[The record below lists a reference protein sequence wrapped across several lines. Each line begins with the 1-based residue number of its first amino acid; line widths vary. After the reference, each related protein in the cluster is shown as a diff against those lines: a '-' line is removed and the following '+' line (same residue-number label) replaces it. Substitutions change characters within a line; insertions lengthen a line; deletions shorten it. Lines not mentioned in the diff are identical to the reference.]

1 MTNHAFIAALV
12 ARRMQAVRG
21 GTILLRDEAN
31 KRDWVETVAA
41 FSLSSVAVTQELY
54 ALIVTDYAVTAPE
67 LPAVNVSWI
76 DALAFCNAL
85 SELAGLQTC
94 YAGIGHPDA
103 EHVTCDISANGY
115 RLPTEAEWEFA
126 CRAGSNEARYG
137 ELDEIAWHRGN
148 SGELLREVGLK
159 QANAWGFHDMI
170 GNVWE
175 WCWNL
180 YDPNVYGPYRVFR
193 GGGFSDLPHSCR
205 ASCRRKSHP
214 TFRVEDVGFRVARS
228 GDKTAAS
235 V

>member
-1 MTNHAFIAALV
+1 MSHHAVIAVLA
-12 ARRMQAVRG
+12 ARHMKAVRS

-31 KRDWVETVAA
+31 KRDWAEAVAD
-41 FSLSSVAVTQELY
+41 FSLSSIVVTQELY
-54 ALIVTDYAVTAPE
+54 GLVAPDYVVTAPE

-76 DALAFCNAL
+76 DAVEFCNAL
-85 SELAGLQTC
+85 SELAGLKPC
-94 YAGIGHPDA
+94 YTGVGHPDA
-103 EHVTCDISANGY
+103 ESVNCDFTAYGY

-148 SGELLREVGLK
+148 SGEMLHEVGLK
-159 QANAWGFHDMI
+159 QANAWGFRDMI

-180 YDPNVYGPYRVFR
+180 YDPKIYGPYRVFR

-214 TFRVEDVGFRVARS
+214 TFAVEDVGFRIAQRT
-228 GDKTAAS
+228 DKNQ
-235 V
+235 